1 MALTQGNTRTID
13 LTLYDEVESAFFG

>member
-13 LTLYDEVESAFFG
+13 LSLYDEVESAFFG